1 MLPDVFNF
9 RSKRCC
15 KVKSDLVL
23 WVHDRVRR
31 HRNARAGEP
40 ESRRAGAAQVVAR
53 GVQGLVGAV
62 LFAAAVVKA
71 AEPSE
76 MMESA
81 QYLLPIG
88 AGAAWA
94 FLIGVIVFEVLLGS
108 AMLAGLWVRQTLLIA
123 CAISIGFLAWGGVL
137 QIMDAP
143 IGCGCGTTKLLGLA
157 STNRWASMGVSG
169 GMFVATGLIGMM
181 LKGCDRTES
190 RDRRHI

>member
-1 MLPDVFNF
+1 M
-9 RSKRCC
+9 
-15 KVKSDLVL
+15 
-23 WVHDRVRR
+23 
-31 HRNARAGEP
+31 
-40 ESRRAGAAQVVAR
+40 AR

-76 MMESA
+76 LMESA

-123 CAISIGFLAWGGVL
+123 CALSIGFLTWGGVL

-157 STNRWASMGVSG
+157 STNRWASIGVSG
-169 GMFVATGLIGMM
+169 GMFLVMGLCLLVIRPNPKKGVANEN
-181 LKGCDRTES
+181 D
-190 RDRRHI
+190 